1 MIRAYDEHDLTM
13 VSYRFL
19 ADFDAR
25 ISDFLLIP
33 STAVASRIGQQRVVR
48 AGNVHEHRAI
58 DCM

>member
-1 MIRAYDEHDLTM
+1 M

-33 STAVASRIGQQRVVR
+33 STAVASRIGWLRAVRVTKL
-48 AGNVHEHRAI
+48 HEHRSM
-58 DCM
+58 D